1 MKHNTNKW
9 KTMPYPCIRRVNIV
23 EMSILPK
30 IIYRFS
36 AIPYKISM
44 AFFFFYRN
52 RTNNPKIHMESQVT
66 MNSQSNLEKEQG
78 WSHHTS

>member
-44 AFFFFYRN
+44 AFFF
-52 RTNNPKIHMESQVT
+52 TEI
-66 MNSQSNLEKEQG
+66 EQTILKFT
-78 WSHHTS
+78 WNHK